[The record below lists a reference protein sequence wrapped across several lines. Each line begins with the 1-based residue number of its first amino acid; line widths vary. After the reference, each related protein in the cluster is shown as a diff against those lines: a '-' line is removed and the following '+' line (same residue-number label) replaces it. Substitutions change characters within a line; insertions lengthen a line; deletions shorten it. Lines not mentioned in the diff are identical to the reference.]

1 MLSYILFICIVGLL
15 LMLLLPAIILSFF
28 SKLLYILGF
37 RRKPH
42 GGQRKEQGWQNAG
55 DKAQSANAGK
65 KNEHRKKV
73 FDDDE
78 GEYVDFEEIK

>member
-1 MLSYILFICIVGLL
+1 MLSYIFFICIVGLL
-15 LMLLLPAIILSFF
+15 LMLILPAIILSFF

-37 RRKPH
+37 RRKHH
-42 GGQRKEQGWQNAG
+42 GGQRKEQGWQDTG
-55 DKAQSANAGK
+55 DNPRSANTNK

>member
-1 MLSYILFICIVGLL
+1 MLPSIIVSL
-15 LMLLLPAIILSFF
+15 ISNILSLFG
-28 SKLLYILGF
+28 I
-37 RRKPH
+37 RRKSARH
-42 GGQRKEQGWQNAG
+42 DNDSGWQG
-55 DKAQSANAGK
+55 SARTDNPTFTKEK